1 MGRIFLFILCLC
13 LSSSCFFRP
22 NYTRPRI
29 DIPEKW
35 RMSTPEACCF
45 ANVRWWEEL
54 GDPLLNSYILEAL
67 ENNNDLKV
75 ALATVDQFY
84 GQFRLYYAQLFPQIY
99 GNGSAD
105 RQELS
110 LQGNIG
116 LTEKLRLMNNFAL
129 LLSCAYELDIWGRLY
144 AASDAALAQYLA
156 QIQARRTVVLTLVSS
171 VAASYLMLRQYDEQ
185 LQVAQAT
192 LKSFQQSLQLMTDR
206 FLGGAISEL
215 PVEQARSEM
224 DSAGIQVKELEIKV
238 AQQENLLSILLG
250 RNPGDIQRGKMLVQL
265 HQPPCVPAGIPSSI
279 LEQRPDV
286 MEAELN
292 LIAAHSNV
300 GVAKA
305 NFFPVIS
312 LTGFYGNE
320 SFELNKLFR
329 GSARAW
335 QFGATIA
342 QPIFNGGF
350 YVGQLEIAN
359 AREQEALYSYF
370 STIQTAFKEVDDAL
384 IAHTKTL
391 ELLEIQKDQVKALEK
406 YLYLAQL
413 EYDNGQVD
421 YLNVLDAQRNLFS
434 SQLNLVESRSAA
446 YLTLIDI
453 YKALGGGWVLEA
465 DTIAIE
471 GEDLIEPL

>member
-1 MGRIFLFILCLC
+1 
-13 LSSSCFFRP
+13 
-22 NYTRPRI
+22 
-29 DIPEKW
+29 
-35 RMSTPEACCF
+35 
-45 ANVRWWEEL
+45 
-54 GDPLLNSYILEAL
+54 
-67 ENNNDLKV
+67 
-75 ALATVDQFY
+75 
-84 GQFRLYYAQLFPQIY
+84 
-99 GNGSAD
+99 
-105 RQELS
+105 
-110 LQGNIG
+110 
-116 LTEKLRLMNNFAL
+116 
-129 LLSCAYELDIWGRLY
+129 
-144 AASDAALAQYLA
+144 
-156 QIQARRTVVLTLVSS
+156 
-171 VAASYLMLRQYDEQ
+171 
-185 LQVAQAT
+185 
-192 LKSFQQSLQLMTDR
+192 
-206 FLGGAISEL
+206 
-215 PVEQARSEM
+215 
-224 DSAGIQVKELEIKV
+224 
-238 AQQENLLSILLG
+238 
-250 RNPGDIQRGKMLVQL
+250 MLVQL

>member
-1 MGRIFLFILCLC
+1 MSRIFIFIFCLCLC
-13 LSSSCFFRP
+13 SSCFFRP
-22 NYTRPRI
+22 NYTRPSV

-35 RMSTPEACCF
+35 RIPTHEACCL
-45 ANVRWWEEL
+45 ANVRWWEDL
-54 GDPLLNSYILEAL
+54 GDPILNRYIVEAL

-84 GQFRLYYAQLFPQIY
+84 GQFRLYYAQLFPQVS

-110 LQGNIG
+110 LQGNLG
-116 LTEKLRLMNNFAL
+116 LTEKLRLMNNFTL

-144 AASDAALAQYLA
+144 SASDAALAQYLA

-171 VAASYLMLRQYDEQ
+171 VAASYVMLRQYDEQ
-185 LQVAQAT
+185 LQVARAT

-206 FLGGAISEL
+206 FQGGAISEL

-224 DSAGIQVKELEIKV
+224 DSAGIQVKELEIRV

-250 RNPGDIQRGKMLVQL
+250 RNPGDIQRGKMLAQL

-305 NFFPVIS
+305 SFFPVIS

-359 AREQEALYSYF
+359 AREKEALYSYF

-446 YLTLIDI
+446 YVTLIDI

-471 GEDLIEPL
+471 GEDIIDHH